1 MTKKGVGAS
10 LPRLEDD
17 RLMRGRGQFV
27 GDIKLVGMMEVA
39 FLRSP
44 VAHARLLGIDMPEEF
59 RDRVFGAADLLG
71 VKPIRAV
78 SGLPGFKV
86 SEQPPLADKKLR
98 FVGEPV
104 AACVADSRAEAE
116 DIAASLSL
124 RFDELPV
131 NADMLAARRPD
142 APLVHDHWADN
153 LFLETAAQ
161 HGDVDAAARDAP
173 IVVKRILRMAR
184 QCMAPL
190 EGKGAVAVWEDR
202 LDQLV
207 LTTATQMPHIVRNGL
222 AECLGL
228 AQERIRV
235 VAPDVGGGFGWK
247 GLLQAEEIV
256 LGWLARALRRPMRWV
271 EDRHE
276 HLVGAANAREHHYEL
291 TAYADRRGKLL
302 ALEAEASVD
311 AGAYSVYPFS
321 ACLEAAQVGSIL
333 PGPYDFP
340 AYRYRTWSVC
350 TNKPPIVPYRG
361 VARTGVCFAMETMI
375 DAIAQAVG
383 REPHE
388 VRQENL
394 VQPEAMP
401 FTNITGKLFDS
412 GDYPECL
419 RRAVAAI
426 DLPAVRARQRRGE
439 PDGRRI
445 GVGLAI
451 FTEQGAHGTAVY
463 HGWGIPMVPGHEQ
476 AQARLTPDGGLEL
489 RIGVQSH
496 GQGMETSMAQVAHE
510 VLGIDPARIKVIHG
524 DTALTP
530 YSTGTWG
537 SRSMVMAG
545 GAVARATGILAD
557 RVKRIGAHLLQAAPE
572 LVRLESGAVHAG
584 AASVSIEEIATVWY
598 RRPQALP
605 ADVDPGGLEV
615 TGGYKPKVDSGTF
628 SYATHA
634 VVLAVDPAT
643 GTIEILAY
651 VVVEDGGTI
660 VNPLI
665 ADGQVF
671 GGTAQGIGTALYEE
685 MPFSPDGQ
693 PLATTLGDYLLPGS
707 TEVPHIRIEHMTTP
721 SPFTEFGIK
730 GLGEGGAIAP
740 PAAIANAINDALA
753 PLGVVVTET
762 PITPRRLLAALA
774 AARVGQA
781 GGGKA
786 A

>member
-1 MTKKGVGAS
+1 MSAKGVGAA

-27 GDIKLVGMMEVA
+27 GDIKLVGMLEVA

-44 VAHARLLGIDMPEEF
+44 VAHARLNRIEVPERF
-59 RDRVFGAADLLG
+59 RGQVFGAADLTG

-86 SEQPPLADKKLR
+86 SEQPALADGKLR

-104 AACVADSRAEAE
+104 AACVAETRAEAE
-116 DIAASLSL
+116 DIAAALPL
-124 RFDELPV
+124 DLEELPV
-131 NADMLAARRPD
+131 NADMLAARRPG

-153 LFLETAAQ
+153 VFLETAAQ
-161 HGDVDAAARDAP
+161 HGDFEAAVRDAP
-173 IVVKRILRMAR
+173 VTVTRTLRMAR

-190 EGKGAVAVWEDR
+190 EGKGTVAQWDDR
-202 LDQLV
+202 LDQLI

-228 AQERIRV
+228 AQERIRII
-235 VAPDVGGGFGWK
+235 APDVGGGFGWK
-247 GLLQAEEIV
+247 GLLQAEEV
-256 LGWLARALRRPMRWV
+256 CLGWLARHLRRPMRWV
-271 EDRHE
+271 EDRRE
-276 HLVGAANAREHHYEL
+276 HLVAAANAREHHYEL
-291 TAYADRRGKLL
+291 TAYADARGKLL
-302 ALEAEASVD
+302 ALEAAASVD

-350 TNKPPIVPYRG
+350 TNKPPIVPFRG
-361 VARTGVCFAMETMI
+361 VARTGVCFAMETMM
-375 DAIAQAVG
+375 DAVAHAIG

-388 VRQENL
+388 VRLENL
-394 VQPEAMP
+394 VPPDAMP

-419 RRAVAAI
+419 RRAAAAI
-426 DLPAVRARQRRGE
+426 DVPALRARQQRGE

-445 GVGLAI
+445 GLGFAI
-451 FTEQGAHGTAVY
+451 FTEQAAHGTAVY

-496 GQGMETSMAQVAHE
+496 GQGMETSMAQVACE
-510 VLGIDPARIKVIHG
+510 VLGVEPARIKVIHG
-524 DTALTP
+524 DTGLTP

-545 GAVARATGILAD
+545 GAVARAAGILAE

-572 LVRLESGAVHAG
+572 SVQLVDGAVRAG
-584 AASVSIEEIATVWY
+584 AASVSIEEVATVWY
-598 RRPQALP
+598 RRPQMLP

-615 TGGYKPKVDSGTF
+615 TAGYKPKVDSGTF
-628 SYATHA
+628 SYAAHA

-643 GTIEILAY
+643 GAIEILTY

-671 GGTAQGIGTALYEE
+671 GGAAQGIGTALYEE
-685 MPFSPDGQ
+685 MPFSDDGQ

-707 TEVPHIRIEHMTTP
+707 TEVPHIAIEHMSTP

-740 PAAIANAINDALA
+740 PAAIANAINDALR
-753 PLGVVVTET
+753 PLGVTVTET

-774 AARVGQA
+774 AARRE
-781 GGGKA
+781 A
-786 A
+786 AA

>member
-1 MTKKGVGAS
+1 VTNKGVGAR

-17 RLMRGRGQFV
+17 RLMRGRSRFV
-27 GDIKLVGMMEVA
+27 GDIKLVGMAEVA
-39 FLRSP
+39 FVRSP
-44 VAHARLLGIDMPEEF
+44 VAHARLTGLEIPDAVK
-59 RDRVFGAADLLG
+59 RQVFQASDLVG

-78 SGLPGFKV
+78 SGLAGFKV
-86 SEQPPLADKKLR
+86 SEQPCLATGKLR

-104 AACVADSRAEAE
+104 AMCVADSRAAAE
-116 DIAASLSL
+116 DIAAAVGVL
-124 RFDELPV
+124 FEALPV
-131 NADMLAARRPD
+131 NSDMREAGRPG

-153 LFLETAAQ
+153 IFLETAAVL
-161 HGDVDAAARDAP
+161 GDFDAAIKNAP
-173 IVVKRILRMAR
+173 VVVKRTLRMAR

-190 EGKGAVAVWEDR
+190 EGKGTVAEWDDR

-228 AQERIRV
+228 DQARIRV

-247 GLLQAEEIV
+247 GLLQAEEV
-256 LGWLARALRRPMRWV
+256 CLGWLTRRLGRPVRWV
-271 EDRHE
+271 EDRRE
-276 HLVGAANAREHHYEL
+276 HLVAAANAREHFYEL
-291 TAYADRRGKLL
+291 TAYADPTGKLL
-302 ALEAEASVD
+302 ALDAEASVD

-340 AYRYRTWSVC
+340 AFRYRTWSVC
-350 TNKPPIVPYRG
+350 TNKPPIVPFRG
-361 VARTGVCFAMETMI
+361 VARAGVCFAMESMI
-375 DAIAQAVG
+375 DAIAHEIG

-388 VRQENL
+388 VRQANL
-394 VQPEAMP
+394 VPPDAMP

-412 GDYPECL
+412 GDYPTCL
-419 RRAVAAI
+419 ARAVAAI
-426 DLPAVRARQRRGE
+426 DLPKWRARQARGE
-439 PDGRRI
+439 PDGTLI
-445 GVGLAI
+445 GVGFAI
-451 FTEQGAHGTAVY
+451 YTEQAAHGTAVY

-496 GQGMETSMAQVAHE
+496 GQGMETSMAQVACE

-545 GAVARATGILAD
+545 GAVARASQVLAE
-557 RVKRIGAHLLQAAPE
+557 RIKRIGAHLLQADFDA
-572 LVRLESGAVHAG
+572 VRLESGAVHAG
-584 AASVSIEEIATVWY
+584 AASIAVAEIAHVWY

-615 TGGYKPKVDSGTF
+615 TAGYKPKVDSGTF

-634 VVLAVDPAT
+634 VAVAVDPGS
-643 GTIEILAY
+643 GTVDILDY
-651 VVVEDGGTI
+651 IVVEDGGTI

-671 GGTAQGIGTALYEE
+671 GGAAQGIGTALYEE
-685 MPFSPDGQ
+685 MPFSADGQ

-707 TEVPHIRIEHMTTP
+707 TEVPAIRIEHMATP
-721 SPFTEFGIK
+721 SPFTEFGVK

-740 PAAIANAINDALA
+740 PAAIANAINDAVKG
-753 PLGVVVTET
+753 LGVVVTET
-762 PITPRRLLAALA
+762 PITPRRLLAVLA
-774 AARVGQA
+774 AARQQS
-781 GGGKA
+781 A

>member
-1 MTKKGVGAS
+1 
-10 LPRLEDD
+10 
-17 RLMRGRGQFV
+17 MRGRSEFV
-27 GDIKLVGMMEVA
+27 GDVRRVGMKEVA
-39 FLRSP
+39 FVRSP
-44 VAHARLLGIDMPEEF
+44 VAHARLTGIEIPEAY
-59 RDRVFGAADLLG
+59 RDCVFQAADLVG
-71 VKPIRAV
+71 VKAIRAV
-78 SGLPGFKV
+78 SGLPGFKI
-86 SEQPPLADKKLR
+86 SEQPCLATDKLR

-104 AACVADSRAEAE
+104 AMTVAGTRAEAE
-116 DIAASLSL
+116 DIAAAVSV
-124 RFDELPV
+124 RFDALPV
-131 NADMLAARRPD
+131 NSEMLAARAAG

-153 LFLETAAQ
+153 VFLETAAS
-161 HGDVDAAARDAP
+161 HGDIAAAIKDAAV
-173 IVVKRILRMAR
+173 VVKRDLRMAR

-190 EGKGAVAVWEDR
+190 EGKGTVAEWDAR
-202 LDQLV
+202 LEQLV

-228 AQERIRV
+228 PQERIRV
-235 VAPDVGGGFGWK
+235 IAPDVGGGFGWK
-247 GLLQAEEIV
+247 GLLQAEEV
-256 LGWLARALRRPMRWV
+256 CLGWLTRHLGCPVRWV
-271 EDRHE
+271 EDRRE
-276 HLVGAANAREHHYEL
+276 HLVAAANAREHCYTL
-291 TAYADRRGKLL
+291 TAYADRRGKLM

-350 TNKPPIVPYRG
+350 TNKPPIVPFRG
-361 VARTGVCFAMETMI
+361 VARAGVCFAMEIMI
-375 DAIAQAVG
+375 DAIAHEIG

-388 VRQENL
+388 VRLENL
-394 VQPEAMP
+394 VRPEAMP

-412 GDYPECL
+412 GDYPTCL
-419 RRAVAAI
+419 KRAVAAI
-426 DLPAVRARQRRGE
+426 DLPAVRARQKRGE
-439 PDGRRI
+439 PDGRLI

-451 FTEQGAHGTAVY
+451 FTEQAAHGTAVY

-496 GQGMETSMAQVAHE
+496 GQGMETSMAQVACE
-510 VLGIDPARIKVIHG
+510 VLGVEPARIRVIHG

-545 GAVARATGILAD
+545 GAVARATGALAE
-557 RVKRIGAHLLQAAPE
+557 RVKRIGAHLLQAPVE
-572 LVRLESGAVHAG
+572 SVRLENGAVHAG
-584 AASVSIEEIATVWY
+584 AASIPVAEIAHVWY

-615 TGGYKPKVDSGTF
+615 TAGYKPKVDSGTF
-628 SYATHA
+628 SYAAHA
-634 VVLAVDPAT
+634 VVVAVDPAL
-643 GTIEILAY
+643 GTVDMLDY

-665 ADGQVF
+665 VDGQVF

-685 MPFSPDGQ
+685 MPFSTDGQ

-707 TEVPHIRIEHMTTP
+707 TEVPRIRIEHMVTP
-721 SPFTEFGIK
+721 SPFTEFGVK

-740 PAAIANAINDALA
+740 PAAIANAINDALK

-762 PITPRRLLAALA
+762 PVTPRRLLAAIATGRAKVA
-774 AARVGQA
+774 A
-781 GGGKA
+781 
-786 A
+786 

>member
-1 MTKKGVGAS
+1 VPQNKGIGAR
-10 LPRLEDD
+10 LPRLEDE
-17 RLMRGRGQFV
+17 RLMRGRSEFV
-27 GDIKLVGMMEVA
+27 GDIKRVGMKEVA
-39 FLRSP
+39 FVRSP
-44 VAHARLLGIDMPEEF
+44 VAHARLTGLDVPQAY
-59 RDRVFGAADLLG
+59 RDRVFHAADLVG
-71 VKPIRAV
+71 VKAIRAV
-78 SGLPGFKV
+78 SALPGFKV
-86 SEQPPLADKKLR
+86 SEQPPLATGKLR

-104 AACVADSRAEAE
+104 ALAVADSRAEAE
-116 DIAASLSL
+116 DIAASISVQ
-124 RFDELPV
+124 FEALPV
-131 NADMLAARRPD
+131 NAEMLAARKPG

-153 LFLETAAQ
+153 VFLETAAS
-161 HGDVDAAARDAP
+161 HGDVAAAIKSAP
-173 IVVKRILRMAR
+173 VVVKRTLRMAR

-190 EGKGAVAVWEDR
+190 EGKGTVAEWDGR

-207 LTTATQMPHIVRNGL
+207 LHSATQMPHIVRNGL

-235 VAPDVGGGFGWK
+235 IAPEVGGGFGWK
-247 GLLQAEEIV
+247 GLLQAEEV
-256 LGWLARALRRPMRWV
+256 CLGWLTRRLGCPVRWV
-271 EDRHE
+271 EDRRE
-276 HLVGAANAREHHYEL
+276 HLVAAANAREHHYEL

-302 ALEAEASVD
+302 ALEAEAAVD

-350 TNKPPIVPYRG
+350 TNKPPIVPFRG
-361 VARTGVCFAMETMI
+361 VARAGVCFAMETMI
-375 DAIAQAVG
+375 DAIAHAIG
-383 REPHE
+383 REPYE
-388 VRQENL
+388 VRLENL
-394 VQPEAMP
+394 VPPDAMP

-412 GDYPECL
+412 GDYPTCL

-426 DLPAVRARQRRGE
+426 DVPKVRARQARGE
-439 PDGRRI
+439 PDGRLV
-445 GVGLAI
+445 GVGFAI
-451 FTEQGAHGTAVY
+451 FTEQAAHGTAVY

-496 GQGMETSMAQVAHE
+496 GQGMETSMAQVACE
-510 VLGIDPARIKVIHG
+510 VLGVDPARIKVIHG

-545 GAVARATGILAD
+545 GAVARAAGVLAE
-557 RVKRIGAHLLQAAPE
+557 RVKRIGAHLLQAP
-572 LVRLESGAVHAG
+572 LEAVHLEAGAVRSG
-584 AASVSIEEIATVWY
+584 AASVSIEEIAHVWY

-605 ADVDPGGLEV
+605 ADVDAGGLEV
-615 TGGYKPKVDSGTF
+615 TAGYKPKVDSGTF

-634 VVLAVDPAT
+634 VVVAVDPAL
-643 GTIEILAY
+643 GTIDILDY

-707 TEVPHIRIEHMTTP
+707 TEVPNIRIEHMTTP
-721 SPFTEFGIK
+721 SPFTEFGVK

-740 PAAIANAINDALA
+740 PAAIANAVNDALR
-753 PLGVVVTET
+753 PLGVMVSET
-762 PITPRRLLAALA
+762 PVTPRRVLAALA
-774 AARVGQA
+774 AGRA
-781 GGGKA
+781 KEA

>member
-1 MTKKGVGAS
+1 MSKKGVGAR

-17 RLMRGRGQFV
+17 RLMRGRSAFV
-27 GDIKLVGMMEVA
+27 GDIRRVGMKEVA
-39 FLRSP
+39 FVRSP
-44 VAHARLLGIDMPEEF
+44 VAHARLTGLEIPDAVREH
-59 RDRVFGAADLLG
+59 VFQASNLDG

-78 SGLPGFKV
+78 SALPGFKV
-86 SEQPPLADKKLR
+86 SEQPPLAVDKLR

-104 AACVADSRAEAE
+104 ALAVADSRAEAE
-116 DIAASLSL
+116 DIAAAVTPL
-124 RFDELPV
+124 FEALPV
-131 NADMLAARRPD
+131 NTDMLEARNAG

-153 LFLETAAQ
+153 VFLETAAT
-161 HGDVDAAARDAP
+161 HGDFAAATRDAP
-173 IVVKRILRMAR
+173 IVVKRSLRMAR

-190 EGKGAVAVWEDR
+190 EGKGALAEWDER

-207 LTTATQMPHIVRNGL
+207 ITTATQMPHIVRNGL

-228 AQERIRV
+228 DQERIRV
-235 VAPDVGGGFGWK
+235 IAPDVGGGFGWK
-247 GLLQAEEIV
+247 GLLQAEEV
-256 LGWLARALRRPMRWV
+256 CLGWLARRLGCAVRWV
-271 EDRHE
+271 EDRRE
-276 HLVGAANAREHHYEL
+276 HLIAAANAREHCYEL
-291 TAYADRRGKLL
+291 TAYADRRGKLI
-302 ALEAEASVD
+302 ALDAEAAVD

-340 AYRYRTWSVC
+340 AFRYRTWSVC
-350 TNKPPIVPYRG
+350 TNKPPIVPFRG
-361 VARTGVCFAMETMI
+361 VARAGVCFAMESMI
-375 DAIAQAVG
+375 DAIAEAVG
-383 REPHE
+383 REAYE
-388 VRQENL
+388 VRLENL
-394 VQPEAMP
+394 VPPAAMP

-412 GDYPECL
+412 GDYPTCL
-419 RRAVAAI
+419 ARAAAAI
-426 DLPAVRARQRRGE
+426 DVPTVRARQQRGE
-439 PDGRRI
+439 PDGRMI
-445 GVGLAI
+445 GVGFAI
-451 FTEQGAHGTAVY
+451 FTEQAAHGTAVY

-496 GQGMETSMAQVAHE
+496 GQGMETSMAQVACE
-510 VLGIDPARIKVIHG
+510 VLGVDPARIKVIHG

-545 GAVARATGILAD
+545 GAVARATGILAE
-557 RVKRIGAHLLQAAPE
+557 RVKRIGAHLLQAPLDA
-572 LVRLESGAVHAG
+572 VRLEGGAVHAG
-584 AASVSIEEIATVWY
+584 AASVTVAEVAQVWY

-615 TGGYKPKVDSGTF
+615 TAGYKPKVDSGTF
-628 SYATHA
+628 SYAAHA
-634 VVLAVDPAT
+634 VTVAVDPAL
-643 GTIEILAY
+643 GTVDILDY
-651 VVVEDGGTI
+651 LVVEDGGTI

-685 MPFSPDGQ
+685 MPFSADGQ

-707 TEVPHIRIEHMTTP
+707 TEVPRIRIEHMTTP

-740 PAAIANAINDALA
+740 PAAIANAINDALK

-774 AARVGQA
+774 ASNPRQA
-781 GGGKA
+781 A
-786 A
+786 

>member
-1 MTKKGVGAS
+1 MTVAVKHKGVGAA

-17 RLMRGRGQFV
+17 RLMRGRSAFV
-27 GDIKLVGMMEVA
+27 GDIRRVGMQEVA
-39 FLRSP
+39 FVRSP
-44 VAHARLLGIDMPEEF
+44 VAHARLGGLEIPDAC
-59 RDRVFGAADLLG
+59 RDRVFQAADLVG

-86 SEQPPLADKKLR
+86 SEQPPLAVDRLR

-104 AACVADSRAEAE
+104 ALAVADSRAEAE
-116 DIAASLSL
+116 DIAASVAI
-124 RFDELPV
+124 RFDALPV
-131 NADMLAARRPD
+131 NADMLAACRPG

-153 LFLETAAQ
+153 VFLETAAS
-161 HGDVDAAARDAP
+161 HGDVAAAAATAP
-173 IVVKRILRMAR
+173 VVVKRTLRMAR

-190 EGKGAVAVWEDR
+190 EGKGTVAEWDAR

-207 LTTATQMPHIVRNGL
+207 LHTATQMPHIVRNGL

-228 AQERIRV
+228 DQERIRV
-235 VAPDVGGGFGWK
+235 IAPEVGGGFGWK
-247 GLLQAEEIV
+247 GLLQAEEV
-256 LGWLARALRRPMRWV
+256 CLGWLARKLGCAVRWV
-271 EDRHE
+271 EDRRE
-276 HLVGAANAREHHYEL
+276 HLVAAANAREHHYEL
-291 TAYADRRGKLL
+291 IAYADRNGKLL

-350 TNKPPIVPYRG
+350 TNKPPIVPFRG
-361 VARTGVCFAMETMI
+361 VARAGVCFAMETMI
-375 DAIAQAVG
+375 DAIAHAIG
-383 REPHE
+383 REPYE
-388 VRQENL
+388 VRLENL
-394 VQPEAMP
+394 VPPQAMP

-412 GDYPECL
+412 GDYPACL
-419 RRAVAAI
+419 KRAVAAI
-426 DLPAVRARQRRGE
+426 DVPTVRARQAKGE
-439 PDGRRI
+439 PDGRLI
-445 GVGLAI
+445 GVGFAI
-451 FTEQGAHGTAVY
+451 FTEQAAHGTAVY
-463 HGWGIPMVPGHEQ
+463 HGWGVPMVPGHEQ

-496 GQGMETSMAQVAHE
+496 GQGMETSMAQVACE
-510 VLGIDPARIKVIHG
+510 VLGVDPARIKVIHG

-545 GAVARATGILAD
+545 GAVARAADVLAE
-557 RVKRIGAHLLQAAPE
+557 RVKRIGAHLLQAPLEA
-572 LVRLESGAVHAG
+572 VRLEAGAVHAG
-584 AASVSIEEIATVWY
+584 AASVPIAEIAHVWY

-615 TGGYKPKVDSGTF
+615 TAGYKPKVDSGTF
-628 SYATHA
+628 SYAAHA
-634 VVLAVDPAT
+634 VVVAVDPAL
-643 GTIEILAY
+643 GTIDILDY
-651 VVVEDGGTI
+651 IVIEDGGTI

-685 MPFSPDGQ
+685 MPFSADGQ

-707 TEVPHIRIEHMTTP
+707 TEVPNIRIEHMTTP
-721 SPFTEFGIK
+721 SPFTRFGVK

-740 PAAIANAINDALA
+740 PAAIANAVNDALK
-753 PLGVVVTET
+753 PLGVAVTET
-762 PITPRRLLAALA
+762 PVTPRRLLAALA
-774 AARVGQA
+774 ART
-781 GGGKA
+781 KEA

>member
-1 MTKKGVGAS
+1 MSAKGVGAA

-27 GDIKLVGMMEVA
+27 GDIKLVGMLEVA

-44 VAHARLLGIDMPEEF
+44 VAHARLNRIEVPERF
-59 RDRVFGAADLLG
+59 RGQVFGAADLTG

-86 SEQPPLADKKLR
+86 SEQPALADGKLR

-104 AACVADSRAEAE
+104 AACVAETRAEAE
-116 DIAASLSL
+116 DIAAALAL
-124 RFDELPV
+124 DLEELPV
-131 NADMLAARRPD
+131 NADMLAARRPG

-153 LFLETAAQ
+153 VFLETAAQ
-161 HGDVDAAARDAP
+161 HGDFEAAVRDAP
-173 IVVKRILRMAR
+173 VTVTRTLRMAR

-190 EGKGAVAVWEDR
+190 EGKGTVAQWDDR
-202 LDQLV
+202 LDQLI

-228 AQERIRV
+228 AQERIRII
-235 VAPDVGGGFGWK
+235 APDVGGGFGWK
-247 GLLQAEEIV
+247 GLLQAEEV
-256 LGWLARALRRPMRWV
+256 CLGWLARHLRRPMRWV
-271 EDRHE
+271 EDRRE
-276 HLVGAANAREHHYEL
+276 HLVAAANAREHHYEL
-291 TAYADRRGKLL
+291 TAYADARGKLL
-302 ALEAEASVD
+302 ALEAAASVD

-350 TNKPPIVPYRG
+350 TNKPPIVPFRG
-361 VARTGVCFAMETMI
+361 VARTGVCFAMETMM
-375 DAIAQAVG
+375 DAVAHAIG

-388 VRQENL
+388 VRLENL
-394 VQPEAMP
+394 VPPDAMP

-419 RRAVAAI
+419 RRAAAAI
-426 DLPAVRARQRRGE
+426 DVPALRARQQRGE

-445 GVGLAI
+445 GLGFAI
-451 FTEQGAHGTAVY
+451 FTEQAAHGTAVY

-476 AQARLTPDGGLEL
+476 AHARLTPDGGLEL

-496 GQGMETSMAQVAHE
+496 GQGMETSMAQVACE
-510 VLGIDPARIKVIHG
+510 VLGVEPARIKVIHG
-524 DTALTP
+524 DTGLTP

-545 GAVARATGILAD
+545 GAVARAAGILAE

-572 LVRLESGAVHAG
+572 SVQLVDGAVRAG
-584 AASVSIEEIATVWY
+584 AASVSIEEVATVWY
-598 RRPQALP
+598 RRPQMLP

-615 TGGYKPKVDSGTF
+615 TAGYKPKVDSGTF
-628 SYATHA
+628 SYAAHA

-643 GTIEILAY
+643 GAIEILTY

-671 GGTAQGIGTALYEE
+671 GGAAQGIGTALYEE
-685 MPFSPDGQ
+685 MPFSDDGQ

-707 TEVPHIRIEHMTTP
+707 TEVPHIAIEHMSTP

-740 PAAIANAINDALA
+740 PAAIANAINDALR
-753 PLGVVVTET
+753 PLGVTVTET

-774 AARVGQA
+774 AARRE
-781 GGGKA
+781 A
-786 A
+786 AA

>member
-27 GDIKLVGMMEVA
+27 GDIRLVGMLEVA

-44 VAHARLLGIDMPEEF
+44 VAHARLRGINVPDAF
-59 RDRVFGAADLLG
+59 RDQVFVAGDLTG

-86 SEQPPLADKKLR
+86 SEQPSLADGKLR
-98 FVGEPV
+98 FVGEPI
-104 AACVADSRAEAE
+104 AACVAETRAEAE
-116 DIAASLSL
+116 DIAASLAL
-124 RFDELPV
+124 DLEELSV

-142 APLVHDHWADN
+142 APKVHDHWVDN
-153 LFLETAAQ
+153 VFLETSAQ
-161 HGDVDAAARDAP
+161 HGDFAAATRDAP
-173 IVVKRILRMAR
+173 VVVTRTLRMAR

-190 EGKGAVAVWEDR
+190 EGKGTVAQWDDR
-202 LDQLV
+202 LDQLI

-228 AQERIRV
+228 AQERIRII
-235 VAPDVGGGFGWK
+235 APDVGGGFGWK
-247 GLLQAEEIV
+247 GLLQAEEVV
-256 LGWLARALRRPMRWV
+256 LGWLARHLRQPVRWV
-271 EDRHE
+271 EDRRE
-276 HLVGAANAREHHYEL
+276 HLVAAANAREHHYEL
-291 TAYADRRGKLL
+291 TAYADARGKLL
-302 ALEAEASVD
+302 ALDAAASVD

-340 AYRYRTWSVC
+340 AFRYRTWSVC
-350 TNKPPIVPYRG
+350 TNKPPIVPFRG
-361 VARTGVCFAMETMI
+361 VARTGVCFAMESMM
-375 DAIAQAVG
+375 DAIAAAVG

-394 VQPEAMP
+394 VQPDAMP

-419 RRAVAAI
+419 RRAAAAI
-426 DLPAVRARQRRGE
+426 DVPAVRGRQRRGE

-445 GVGLAI
+445 GLGFAI
-451 FTEQGAHGTAVY
+451 FTEQAAHGTAVY

-510 VLGIDPARIKVIHG
+510 VLGVDPARIKVVHG
-524 DTALTP
+524 DTGLTP

-545 GAVARATGILAD
+545 GAVARATGILAE
-557 RVKRIGAHLLQAAPE
+557 RVKRIGAHLLQAPFDSVH
-572 LVRLESGAVHAG
+572 LKDGAVHAG
-584 AASVSIEEIATVWY
+584 AASVSVEEVATVWY
-598 RRPQALP
+598 RRPQMLP

-615 TGGYKPKVDSGTF
+615 TAGYKPKVDSGTF
-628 SYATHA
+628 SYAAHA

-643 GTIEILAY
+643 GTVEILNY
-651 VVVEDGGTI
+651 VVIEDGGTL

-671 GGTAQGIGTALYEE
+671 GGAAQGIGTALYEE

-693 PLATTLGDYLLPGS
+693 PQATTLGDYLLPGS
-707 TEVPHIRIEHMTTP
+707 TDVPHIRIEHMLTP

-740 PAAIANAINDALA
+740 PAAIANAINDALQ

-762 PITPRRLLAALA
+762 PITPRRLLAAIA
-774 AARVGQA
+774 AARREH
-781 GGGKA
+781 A

>member
-1 MTKKGVGAS
+1 MPVTRKGVGAR
-10 LPRLEDD
+10 LPRLEDE
-17 RLMRGRGQFV
+17 RLMRGRSAFV
-27 GDIKLVGMMEVA
+27 GDIKRVGMKEVA
-39 FLRSP
+39 FVRSP
-44 VAHARLLGIDMPEEF
+44 VAHARLTGLDIPAEF
-59 RDRVFGAADLLG
+59 RDRVFQASDLAG

-78 SGLPGFKV
+78 SALPGFKV
-86 SEQPPLADKKLR
+86 SEQPPLAVDKLR

-104 AACVADSRAEAE
+104 ALAVADSRAEAE
-116 DIAASLSL
+116 DIAAAVAPL
-124 RFDELPV
+124 FEALPV
-131 NADMLAARRPD
+131 NAEMLAARAPG

-153 LFLETAAQ
+153 VFLETAAT
-161 HGDVDAAARDAP
+161 HGDFAAATKDAP
-173 IVVKRILRMAR
+173 VVVTRSLRMAR

-190 EGKGAVAVWEDR
+190 EGKGALAEWDER

-207 LTTATQMPHIVRNGL
+207 ITTATQMPHIVRNGL

-228 AQERIRV
+228 DQERIRV
-235 VAPDVGGGFGWK
+235 IAPDVGGGFGWK
-247 GLLQAEEIV
+247 GLLQAEEV
-256 LGWLARALRRPMRWV
+256 CLGWLARRLGCAVRWV
-271 EDRHE
+271 EDRRE
-276 HLVGAANAREHHYEL
+276 HLVAAANAREHCYEL
-291 TAYADRRGKLL
+291 TAYADRRGRLL
-302 ALEAEASVD
+302 ALDAEAAVD

-340 AYRYRTWSVC
+340 AFRYRTWSVC

-361 VARTGVCFAMETMI
+361 VARAGVCFAMESVM
-375 DAIAQAVG
+375 DAIAAAVG
-383 REPHE
+383 REAWE
-388 VRQENL
+388 VRLENL
-394 VQPEAMP
+394 VPPDAMP

-412 GDYPECL
+412 GDYPTCL
-419 RRAVAAI
+419 KRAAAAI
-426 DLPAVRARQRRGE
+426 DVAAVRARQAKGE
-439 PDGRRI
+439 PDGRLI
-445 GVGLAI
+445 GVGFAI
-451 FTEQGAHGTAVY
+451 FTEQAAHGTAVY

-496 GQGMETSMAQVAHE
+496 GQGMETSMAQVACE
-510 VLGIDPARIKVIHG
+510 VLGVDPARIKVIHG

-545 GAVARATGILAD
+545 GAVARATGILAE
-557 RVKRIGAHLLQAAPE
+557 RVKRIGAHLLQAPVDG
-572 LVRLESGAVHAG
+572 VRLEGGAVHAG
-584 AASVSIEEIATVWY
+584 AASVPVAEIAHVWY

-615 TGGYKPKVDSGTF
+615 TAGYKPKVDSGTF
-628 SYATHA
+628 SYAAHA
-634 VVLAVDPAT
+634 VTVAVDPAL
-643 GTIEILAY
+643 GTVDIVDYI
-651 VVVEDGGTI
+651 VVEDGGTL
-660 VNPLI
+660 VNPMI

-685 MPFSPDGQ
+685 MPFSADGQ

-707 TEVPHIRIEHMTTP
+707 TEVPRIRIEHMATP

-740 PAAIANAINDALA
+740 PAAIANAVNDALR
-753 PLGVVVTET
+753 PLGVIVTET

-774 AARVGQA
+774 ARNAR
-781 GGGKA
+781 KA